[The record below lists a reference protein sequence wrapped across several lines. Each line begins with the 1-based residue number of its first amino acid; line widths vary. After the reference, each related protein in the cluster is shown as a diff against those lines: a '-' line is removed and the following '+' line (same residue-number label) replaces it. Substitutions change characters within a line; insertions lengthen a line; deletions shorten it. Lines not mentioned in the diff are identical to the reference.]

1 MTFKSI
7 LAPLAPSEDKQAGAE
22 FAVSM
27 AEALGARV
35 SVFAYALYPDA
46 PGRGLP
52 WSPKGIIENHLA
64 KATKAAQVAGQKL
77 NALAKRARIQ
87 TSTEIVRSTLHEAIA
102 SFAEHARVHDV
113 SVLTQSRPGLEHV
126 GDLFAEAA
134 LFYSGRPLILVPKDY
149 SLPFYTDRI
158 LIAWDGSQHAARA
171 VSHAMPLLALAK
183 KIEVLVVGD
192 KEKVEKSRAKN
203 LAANLECHGF
213 DVELICRKRSD
224 DAGEI
229 ARECK
234 VWGASLLVMGGYG
247 HSRARELFFGG
258 VTRYMVTNAAV
269 PVLMAY

>member
-35 SVFAYALYPDA
+35 TACAYALYPEA
-46 PGRGLP
+46 LGLGVS
-52 WSPKGIIENHLA
+52 WFPKELIQSHLG
-64 KATKAAQVAGQKL
+64 KVTKAAQAAGQKL
-77 NALAKRARIQ
+77 SAVAKRAKVEI
-87 TSTEIVRSTLHEAIA
+87 STEIVRLTLPQATA
-102 SFAEHARVHDV
+102 SFAEYARVHDV
-113 SVLTQSRPGLEHV
+113 SVLTQSSPGLEHA

-134 LFYSGRPLILVPKDY
+134 LFHSGRPLILVPKDY
-149 SLPFYTDRI
+149 STPFYTDRI

-171 VSHAMPLLALAK
+171 VSHAMPMLALAK
-183 KIEVLVVGD
+183 KIEILVVGN
-192 KEKVEKSRAKN
+192 KEKLERSRASK
-203 LAANLECHGF
+203 LATNLECHGF
-213 DVELICRKRSD
+213 DVELIGRNRSD

-229 ARECK
+229 AREAK
-234 VWGASLLVMGGYG
+234 LWRASLLVMGGYG

-258 VTRYMVTNAAV
+258 VTRYMVTNAPV